1 MQLFPTNYA
10 TLTRAMK
17 YGIQI
22 LSSSRHLGLNGCNM
36 CCKQ

>member
-17 YGIQI
+17 NGIQI
-22 LSSSRHLGLNGCNM
+22 L
-36 CCKQ
+36 